1 MILAQPILIAL
12 LAALLILYF
21 ARLRTRAW
29 DILAIGLC
37 FGFAALLVVR
47 PTVATSLAHAVGIGR
62 GVDLIVYL
70 AIPGL
75 ALLILLLF
83 AKTRELNS
91 KLTAAIREIALANPH
106 VNSGPDHTR
115 N

>member
-1 MILAQPILIAL
+1 MILAQPILVAL
-12 LAALLILYF
+12 LAALVVLYF

-37 FGFAALLVVR
+37 FGIAALLVVR
-47 PTVATSLAHAVGIGR
+47 PTVATRLAHLVGIGR
-62 GVDLIVYL
+62 GVDLIFYL

-83 AKTRELNS
+83 ARTRELNL
-91 KLTAAIREIALANPH
+91 KLTATLRELAIANAH
-106 VNSGPDHTR
+106 VHPEADRSKQ
-115 N
+115 